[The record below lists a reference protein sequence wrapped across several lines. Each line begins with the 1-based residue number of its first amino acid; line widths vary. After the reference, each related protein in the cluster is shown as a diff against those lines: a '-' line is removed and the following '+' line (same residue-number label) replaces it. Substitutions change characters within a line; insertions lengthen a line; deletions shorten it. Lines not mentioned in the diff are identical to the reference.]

1 MSTTQPPRFDLLIH
15 HNTTTP
21 PLLTH
26 PASAYKIAK
35 RQIQTIMALKFR
47 RPAVPIQWLL
57 PLLVVNLFIIS
68 LGLSISD
75 YPSTKLLQDAI
86 CKRHLGLTFDELLP
100 ESQCHGRAVQRELN
114 IIEIGGSISGTLAGN
129 FLCPASPLY
138 VMLTLTG
145 NAGALVSLPLGMLA
159 DRVGRVPILAL
170 SILSLFVSE
179 SFFLFI
185 LWRWRQIPLR
195 ATWASGA
202 ILLLGGG
209 QGVAEAMVFT
219 SISDVIP
226 ESKRAICF
234 QWVSAAVLSAELFGP
249 LVASRLAD
257 ISIWH
262 PLCISLGFIGVG
274 GTILATLMPETLH
287 SRDSPPPIGEVTPII
302 RNNHHGSDDSLVS
315 KTPMESTKSNFKALS
330 RRPAVLLLPGAI
342 LAVPAVSTQYSII
355 MRLMPIQFDWPLSR
369 AALLLS
375 LNAAVTLI
383 TLLVILPLAS
393 YALYKKTAS
402 PALQRDRI
410 LARSSVILFVLGS
423 FFLMMVDKASLIII
437 GVVLSGLGSGVPTLC
452 RTLLVAYIGQH
463 KTGAVF
469 GVIAAGEVLGTLVC
483 ELVIGPLFNVGLR
496 TWMGLP
502 FCLGLA
508 ISIVTCLL
516 TWLVRKVD

>member
-1 MSTTQPPRFDLLIH
+1 
-15 HNTTTP
+15 
-21 PLLTH
+21 
-26 PASAYKIAK
+26 
-35 RQIQTIMALKFR
+35 MALKFR

-226 ESKRAICF
+226 ESKRYISNILPVSPFPLVYSPLHANLPLFGQSRAICF